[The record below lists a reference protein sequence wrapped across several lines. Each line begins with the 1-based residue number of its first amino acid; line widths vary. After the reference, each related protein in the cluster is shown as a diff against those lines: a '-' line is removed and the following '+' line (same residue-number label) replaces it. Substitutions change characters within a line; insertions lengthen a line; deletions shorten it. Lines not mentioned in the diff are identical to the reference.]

1 MPRARASRAGAP
13 VQAAP
18 RVAQRPAEFT
28 VSSTPTWFT
37 YADRAGGDLVT
48 REEASEQ
55 DFQHLK
61 GTGLQRIIL
70 PVSLSADRFPLQ
82 VDDVLGE
89 TALQLE
95 CEGAGCEGLLI
106 SVRSPDG
113 RGTVVRLDTSRAFPV
128 LRIKNPTMYRQSL
141 ELNIDRQRTLG
152 RPVLLK
158 LSQWRFY
165 LWAQ

>member
-1 MPRARASRAGAP
+1 M
-13 VQAAP
+13 
-18 RVAQRPAEFT
+18 QRPAEFIA
-28 VSSTPTWFT
+28 SITPSWFT
-37 YADRAGGDLVT
+37 YSDRAGGDPT
-48 REEASEQ
+48 SREKSSEG
-55 DFQHLK
+55 DFQFLK
-61 GTGLQRIIL
+61 ATGLQRIAL
-70 PVSLSADRFPLQ
+70 PRTLSADRFPVQ

-113 RGTVVRLDTSRAFPV
+113 RGAVVRLDAARAFPV
-128 LRIKNPTMYRQSL
+128 LWIKNPTMYKQSL
-141 ELNIDRQRTLG
+141 ELNVDPRNTLG
-152 RPVLLK
+152 RPIRLK